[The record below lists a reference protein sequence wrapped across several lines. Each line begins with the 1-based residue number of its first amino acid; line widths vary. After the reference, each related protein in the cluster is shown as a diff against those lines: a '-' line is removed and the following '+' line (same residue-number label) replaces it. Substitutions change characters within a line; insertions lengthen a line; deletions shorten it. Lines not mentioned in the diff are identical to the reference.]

1 MKILWFFLILSI
13 VNYSAMKVAV
23 NYHFNPKAK
32 RRFNTFFT
40 LLLLINGAVS
50 VISAYSAFMIFMY
63 GSQEIRYV
71 AGTMLLFGIV
81 FAIHTFLMRRGWNK
95 IKNADSYFDITND
108 VYVFKKT
115 LFSWSS
121 ETKQARWFPKER

>member
-1 MKILWFFLILSI
+1 MKILWFLLILSI

-32 RRFNTFFT
+32 RRFNNFFT